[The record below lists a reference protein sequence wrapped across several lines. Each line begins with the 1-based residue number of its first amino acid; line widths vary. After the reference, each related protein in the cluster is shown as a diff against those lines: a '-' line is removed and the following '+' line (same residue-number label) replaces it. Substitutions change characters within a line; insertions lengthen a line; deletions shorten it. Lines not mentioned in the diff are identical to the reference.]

1 MRLTRSAAPIGLVVL
16 AALVMSFR
24 LGSKDLWND
33 EAFSFFV
40 AHRGAAATL
49 RAISHDTQPPLLC
62 QALTY

>member
-33 EAFSFFV
+33 EAFGLFV
-40 AHRGAAATL
+40 AHCGATATL
-49 RAISHDTQPPLLC
+49 RFIGQDTQPPLYC
-62 QALTY
+62 QALT